1 MLKQNREKK
10 RFESRIFPFALH
22 SLFIFLS
29 SSSLF
34 GNQNIWLR
42 IKEKYKKVNTIQG
55 NFSQRVCSEAEGSCE
70 EFQGYFYAQKPNL
83 LRVEVKKP
91 KSQLIIADGES
102 LSISVEEKEMGKVPL
117 KETPPF
123 LLFFAL
129 LKDSFNIQVKP
140 NKNRVSLQLTPV
152 DTSYYSL
159 FLGINQ
165 KNLLIEE
172 IKFEDWE
179 GNKTE
184 ILFSN
189 LIINKRLSKRL
200 FQKRR

>member
-1 MLKQNREKK
+1 MFK
-10 RFESRIFPFALH
+10 RKIKLGSGTIT
-22 SLFIFLS
+22 LFLILPLS
-29 SSSLF
+29 SLL

-42 IKEKYKKVNTIQG
+42 IKENYKKVNTIQG
-55 NFSQRVCSEAEGSCE
+55 NFRQRVCSEAEGSCE

-91 KSQLIIADGES
+91 KNQLIIADGEF
-102 LSISVEEKEMGKVPL
+102 LSIFLEGKEMSKGPL
-117 KETPPF
+117 SETPPF
-123 LLFFAL
+123 LLFFEL
-129 LKDSFNIQVKP
+129 LKDSFNVQVDQ
-140 NKNRVSLQLTPV
+140 NKNRVLLHLTPV

-159 FLGINQ
+159 TLGVKR

-184 ILFSN
+184 IFFTN
-189 LIINKRLSKRL
+189 LVVNKKISKKL
-200 FQKRR
+200 FQKGN